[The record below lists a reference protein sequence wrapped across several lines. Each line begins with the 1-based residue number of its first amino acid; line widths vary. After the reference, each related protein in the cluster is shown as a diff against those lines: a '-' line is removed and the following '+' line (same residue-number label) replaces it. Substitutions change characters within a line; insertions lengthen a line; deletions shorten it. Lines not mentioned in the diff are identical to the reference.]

1 MTHGPEWH
9 PLDKTGTQCDAESF
23 GKDCGYLS
31 KHLSNYGLFD
41 VAGLSCMKKC
51 KKNVRE
57 CVFRSLT
64 ADCKVVTIKSKIRVD
79 FVKKAYFTLVMGN
92 T

>member
-1 MTHGPEWH
+1 M
-9 PLDKTGTQCDAESF
+9 
-23 GKDCGYLS
+23 S
-31 KHLSNYGLFD
+31 KHLSNYSLFD

-64 ADCKVVTIKSKIRVD
+64 GDCKVVTIKSKIRVD
-79 FVKKAYFTLVMGN
+79 FVKKASFMLVMEN
-92 T
+92 S